1 MSKAKLGWASL
12 GFVVKLALTALA
24 IAIPLLGI
32 WAGSSLAAFAGGSTG
47 LAIGMGLLAF
57 PVLPLAWDGI
67 AQLRRNKEKERILK
81 AWDRLVVRT
90 FIVNVVFLGALL
102 SFGPQTLFTALS
114 TRGDWMLD
122 GGESARAESMRSTLL
137 ETADGLEWLYD
148 SFDDGNE
155 FEELIDD
162 DASAVPEDVAPTDDN
177 SGGTLPDNTS
187 DNDTNEPNPH
197 VPDNPREWP
206 FGDEPHAAL
215 ATMPESAKTD
225 LARAAQWLVTQDS
238 DPIQRVKLIHD
249 FIAMRVAYD
258 APSYVAGEYPPQDA
272 ETVFRT
278 SLSVCAGYANLF
290 HAMAQEVGIESRVV
304 VGDTRK
310 PDGNISGEG
319 HAWNAVRIESK
330 WYLVDVTWD
339 AGTVSGTEFT
349 RRYRTAYFLTPIDIF
364 GLRHLPDEPQ
374 WQLRQTPIGR
384 GEFARQPM
392 LSPEFFLHGF
402 ELISPRRSQVTV
414 DDGVVHMQIR
424 NPRGH
429 FMLANVEP
437 KDGGEEQRCSV
448 TNGATIAIRCP
459 VSPGVHKVTIFG
471 SAQQYGQSYWSIG
484 GLEAVAR

>member
-1 MSKAKLGWASL
+1 MSKAKLGWTSL

-67 AQLRRNKEKERILK
+67 AQLRRNKDKERILK

-90 FIVNVVFLGALL
+90 FIVNVLFLGGLL

-122 GGESARAESMRSTLL
+122 GSESARAESMRSTLL

-148 SFDDGNE
+148 SFDEGNE

-162 DASAVPEDVAPTDDN
+162 DASRIPDSVAPTDTD
-177 SGGTLPDNTS
+177 SGDADRDPDPDSS
-187 DNDTNEPNPH
+187 DSNPESE
-197 VPDNPREWP
+197 NPRAWP
-206 FGDEPHAAL
+206 FGDEPHPAL
-215 ATMPESAKTD
+215 ATMPQSAKTD
-225 LARAAQWLVTQDS
+225 LARAAQWLVAQDP

-272 ETVFRT
+272 ETTFRT

-339 AGTVSGTEFT
+339 AGTVRGTEFT
-349 RRYRTAYFLTPIDIF
+349 RRYRTAYFLTPVEIF

-402 ELISPRRSQVTV
+402 ELITPNRSQVTV
-414 DDGVVHMQIR
+414 EDGAVRMQIR
-424 NPRGH
+424 NTRGH

-437 KDGGEEQRCSV
+437 KDGGQEQRCV
-448 TNGATIAIRCP
+448 VENGATIAIRCP
-459 VSPGVHKVTIFG
+459 LPSPGVYQVTIFG
-471 SAQQYGQSYWSIG
+471 SPQQYGQNYWSIG